1 MFPKT
6 KMVGI
11 KKMCYRICKFAI
23 YVGCILGFWFNT
35 VAIFHDWW
43 EDTTMVSTKVVKAPD
58 NSLETPIVLICNTS
72 AYKNPV
78 LEINTDS
85 YKNNTM
91 SFRDALID
99 VLIAN
104 NSLEGDVSE
113 LQPISIKE
121 YSTKDII
128 TVIHGT
134 CLIID
139 PKTKV
144 NPSSIKLYTFV
155 T

>member
-1 MFPKT
+1 MFCKSE
-6 KMVGI
+6 MVRI
-11 KKMCYRICKFAI
+11 RKLCYRVCKFAI
-23 YVGCILGFWFNT
+23 YFGCILGFWFNT

-43 EDTTMVSTKVVKAPD
+43 ADTTMVSTKVVKAPG
-58 NSLETPIVLICNTS
+58 NSLETPILLICNTS

-78 LEINTDS
+78 LEINMDS

-104 NSLEGDVSE
+104 NSHDGEPGE
-113 LQPISIKE
+113 WKPISIKE

-128 TVIHGT
+128 TIIHGT
-134 CLIID
+134 CFIID

-144 NPSSIKLYTFV
+144 NPSSIKLYPFV